1 MKILVTGAGALGGY
15 FGSVLARAGEDV
27 TFLERN
33 QHLEAINRDG
43 LRVESVAHGEFTV
56 HAPAIERPDGTWSAD
71 LVLFCVKS
79 YHNEKAIEAISPAVG
94 DGTTILTLQNGIGS
108 GDQLAG
114 AFGRGKVLLGVAY
127 YEGQRKAPGVVAE
140 LGGERR
146 IVFGEEDGA
155 QSPRAAAI
163 RDALLGA
170 GLDVELTDDV
180 LRAVWNKL
188 VMICALAGMTC
199 ITRSSFAEVI
209 DTPATLDLTWRV
221 VREAAAVGRAKG
233 VNLADD
239 VVESTMD
246 YFQRFK
252 NELVSSMYFDLEAG
266 KPLELR
272 VLNGAVSRS
281 GEEAGVATPVN
292 DFITA
297 CLMVADS
304 RASNYYLNSA

>member
-15 FGSVLARAGEDV
+15 FGGVLARAGEDV

-33 QHLEAINRDG
+33 QHLDAINRDG
-43 LRVESVAHGEFTV
+43 LRVESVADGEFTV
-56 HAPAIERPDGTWSAD
+56 RAPAIERPDGTWSAD

-94 DGTTILTLQNGIGS
+94 DGTTILTLQNGVGG
-108 GDQLAG
+108 GDQLAA
-114 AFGRGKVLLGVAY
+114 AFGRDKVLLGVAY

-155 QSPRAAAI
+155 QSPRAVAI
-163 RDALLGA
+163 RDVLQRA
-170 GLDVELTDDV
+170 GLDVELTSDV
-180 LRAVWNKL
+180 LQALWNKL

-199 ITRSSFAEVI
+199 ITRSSFAEVN

-221 VREAAAVGRAKG
+221 VREAAAVGRARG
-233 VNLADD
+233 VNLAAD

-252 NELVSSMYFDLEAG
+252 KELVSSMHSDLEAG
-266 KPLELR
+266 RPLELG
-272 VLNGAVSRS
+272 VINGAISRF
-281 GEEAGVATPVN
+281 GKEVGVATPAN

-297 CLMVADS
+297 CLTVADR
-304 RASNYYLNSA
+304 RARSAAV